1 MITEDIASLFSV
13 SESLCGGLDLEVK
26 TLDDSSWPLK
36 WIEPDDYLQI
46 YSDDT
51 SLAGQTIEFSV
62 NSYLNNDRSVTGAEV
77 NVYVGFSECEIDEV
91 IANQPEETIYYQIG
105 NN

>member
-91 IANQPEETIYYQIG
+91 IAN
-105 NN
+105 